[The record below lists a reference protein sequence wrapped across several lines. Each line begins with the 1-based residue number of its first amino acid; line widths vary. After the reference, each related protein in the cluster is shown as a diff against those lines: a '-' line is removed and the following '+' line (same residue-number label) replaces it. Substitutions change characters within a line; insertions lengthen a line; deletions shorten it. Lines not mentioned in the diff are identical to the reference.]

1 MEGIESMESKDE
13 LQKIRIGAVEQLG
26 ALPKILKELQELVPL
41 LSVAYSTDGRTF
53 GYEAPL
59 SMSIPVGSYVALRLQ
74 NGGEYLGQVVTK
86 EVSVRQGAEIGLE
99 LDPSLDALL
108 PQGIHFSSS
117 HTYPLQR
124 RYAHGSGVIL
134 GKLENDGYVPATSED
149 SFQSADLIPASGR
162 LVARYLSREGR
173 ASLDVGR
180 ALYTEGRVRATL
192 RAEGF
197 DRHTFLC
204 GQSGSGKTFA
214 LGVILE
220 RLLLETDL
228 KIIIL
233 DLNSDF
239 VRLDRMRPLADVNRS
254 SSSELS
260 PKSYEELQERYQRV
274 APKLKLVRPAP
285 YAEDPSKLLRIR
297 FSDLE
302 RHEQGLVLD
311 MDPLRDREE
320 FNAYWRAIEG
330 LSRERYSL
338 SEVKEVVVRHFSEEA
353 RQLGLRIENLGV
365 ADWSLWCS
373 ADELS
378 LIDVL
383 EEDWRCLV
391 IDSGTLAS
399 PAEQSI
405 VAAAVLG
412 HLWRHRHERQP
423 ILIVADEAHNIC
435 PQKPTDNLEAA
446 ATSHAIKIAGEGRKF
461 GLYLL
466 VSTQRPSKIHAN
478 VLSQCDNLVLM
489 KMNSASDLAH
499 ISQIFSQA
507 PATFLDQSPH
517 FAQGESLLAGKLV
530 RNPTFGGFEGR
541 FSEEGGTD
549 VATSW
554 ANVGKDQAL
563 HRSDGE
569 PGSQIQDLP

>member
-13 LQKIRIGAVEQLG
+13 LQKVRISAVEQLG

-59 SMSIPVGSYVALRLQ
+59 SMSTPVGSYVALRLQ

-86 EVSVRQGAEIGLE
+86 EVSVRQGAEIGIE
-99 LDPSLDALL
+99 LDPSLNALL
-108 PQGIHFSSS
+108 PEGISFSSS

-134 GKLENDGYVPATSED
+134 GKLDRGGYLPTTNKD
-149 SFQSADLIPASGR
+149 SFQSADLTPASGP
-162 LVARYLSREGR
+162 LVAQYLALEGR
-173 ASLDVGR
+173 ATLDIGR
-180 ALYTEGRVRATL
+180 TLYTEGHVRATL

-228 KIIIL
+228 KIVIL
-233 DLNSDF
+233 DPNSDF
-239 VRLDRMRPLADVNRS
+239 VRLDRIRPLDDVNRT

-260 PKSYEELQERYQRV
+260 RESYDEVLERYRRV
-274 APKLKLVRPAP
+274 APGLRVVRPAP
-285 YAEDPSKLLRIR
+285 YAEDPSRLLRIR
-297 FSDLE
+297 FSDLV

-320 FNAYWRAIEG
+320 FNAYWRAIER
-330 LSRERYSL
+330 LPRERYSL
-338 SEVKEVVVRHFSEEA
+338 FEVKEVVGRQFSEEA

-373 ADELS
+373 AGEPS
-378 LIDVL
+378 LVDVL

-391 IDSGTLAS
+391 VDSGTLAS

-405 VAAAVLG
+405 VAMAVLG
-412 HLWRHRHERQP
+412 HLWRQRHARQP
-423 ILIVADEAHNIC
+423 VLIVIDEAHNIC
-435 PQKPTDNLEAA
+435 PQEPADNLEAA
-446 ATSHAIKIAGEGRKF
+446 VTAHAIKIAGEGRKF
-461 GLYLL
+461 GHYLL
-466 VSTQRPSKIHAN
+466 VATQRPSKIHSN
-478 VLSQCDNLVLM
+478 VLSQCENLILM

-507 PATFLDQSPH
+507 PDTFLDQSPH
-517 FAQGESLLAGKLV
+517 FAQGECLLAGKLV
-530 RNPTFGGFEGR
+530 RNPTFGSFEGR

-549 VATSW
+549 VTTSW

-569 PGSQIQDLP
+569 PGSQIQDLS

>member
-1 MEGIESMESKDE
+1 VIERIIGMESEGE

-26 ALPKILKELQELVPL
+26 ALPKVLKELQDLVPL
-41 LSVAYSTDGRTF
+41 PSVAYSTDGRTF

-59 SMSIPVGSYVALRLQ
+59 SMSIPVGSYVALSVHE
-74 NGGEYLGQVVTK
+74 GSAYLGQVVTK

-99 LDPSLDALL
+99 LDPSLNALL
-108 PQGIHFSSS
+108 PKGISFSSS

-134 GKLENDGYVPATSED
+134 GKLDAGRYVPTTSED
-149 SFQSADLIPASGR
+149 GFQSADLTPAGGR
-162 LVARYLSREGR
+162 LVAQYLAPEARTT
-173 ASLDVGR
+173 LDVGR

-214 LGVILE
+214 LGVTLE

-233 DLNSDF
+233 DPNSDF
-239 VRLDRMRPLADVNRS
+239 VRLDQIRPLADVNRTT
-254 SSSELS
+254 SSELS
-260 PKSYEELQERYQRV
+260 QESYDELSERFRRV
-274 APKLKLVRPAP
+274 APKLKVVRPAP

-302 RHEQGLVLD
+302 RHEQGLVLG

-330 LSRERYSL
+330 LSGDRYSL
-338 SEVKEVVVRHFSEEA
+338 SEVKETVVRQFSEEA

-365 ADWSLWCS
+365 VDWGLWCS
-373 ADELS
+373 ADEPS

-383 EEDWRCLV
+383 EENWRCLV
-391 IDSGTLAS
+391 IDSGTLGS

-412 HLWRHRHERQP
+412 HLWRHRHERRP
-423 ILIVADEAHNIC
+423 VLIVADEAHNIC
-435 PQKPTDNLEAA
+435 PQEPAGNLEAA
-446 ATSHAIKIAGEGRKF
+446 ATSHAVKIAGEGRKF

-466 VSTQRPSKIHAN
+466 VASQRPSKVHPN
-478 VLSQCDNLVLM
+478 VLSKCDNLVLM

-499 ISQIFSQA
+499 LSQVFSQA
-507 PATFLDQSPH
+507 PAAFLDQSPH
-517 FAQGESLLAGKLV
+517 FAQGECLLAGKMV
-530 RNPTFGGFEGR
+530 RNPTFGGFERR

-549 VATSW
+549 VPTSW
-554 ANVGKDQAL
+554 AIRK
-563 HRSDGE
+563 H
-569 PGSQIQDLP
+569 GSQSGDLP

>member
-1 MEGIESMESKDE
+1 MEGFESMESKDE

-26 ALPKILKELQELVPL
+26 ALPKVLKELQELVPL

-59 SMSIPVGSYVALRLQ
+59 SMSITVGSYVALSLQ
-74 NGGEYLGQVVTK
+74 NGGEYLGQLVTK
-86 EVSVRQGAEIGLE
+86 EVSVRQGAEISLE
-99 LDPSLDALL
+99 LDPSLSALL
-108 PQGIHFSSS
+108 PQGISFSSS

-134 GKLENDGYVPATSED
+134 GKLENGGYVPTTSAD
-149 SFQSADLIPASGR
+149 SFQSADLTPASGR
-162 LVARYLSREGR
+162 LAAQYLSREGR

-180 ALYTEGRVRATL
+180 ALYTAERVPATL

-228 KIIIL
+228 RILIL
-233 DLNSDF
+233 DPNSDF
-239 VRLDRMRPLADVNRS
+239 VRLDRIRPLADVNRTR
-254 SSSELS
+254 SSELS
-260 PKSYEELQERYQRV
+260 PESYDELLERYRRFARDLEV
-274 APKLKLVRPAP
+274 VRPDP

-302 RHEQGLVLD
+302 RHEQGLVLG
-311 MDPLRDREE
+311 MDPLRDRAE

-330 LSRERYSL
+330 LSTERYSL
-338 SEVKEVVVRHFSEEA
+338 SEVKEAVVRQFSEEA

-373 ADELS
+373 ADEPS

-412 HLWRHRHERQP
+412 HLWRHRHERRP

-435 PQKPTDNLEAA
+435 PHDPADNLEAA

-517 FAQGESLLAGKLV
+517 FAQGECLLAGKMV
-530 RNPTFGGFEGR
+530 RNPTFGSFEGR

-549 VATSW
+549 VPTSW
-554 ANVGKDQAL
+554 AIRE
-563 HRSDGE
+563 H
-569 PGSQIQDLP
+569 GSQPGDLP